1 MTDCGGLL
9 VFEELLTAVHLH
21 FNTVLLNLLM
31 QFASQL
37 CCHHIPAASQT
48 NSKKPSSF
56 NHFNCHEIL
65 VCINH
70 FWIFTIRHR
79 PLQLLSK
86 MCRAASCKVFF
97 CFSFS
102 DDPHGI
108 LSGTKSSSQV
118 RRDVYF
124 IKMFALKAAFVVFVK
139 AAEEKNRICR
149 KVKLCQETLRQV
161 LKLFNEEKQ
170 KY

>member
-21 FNTVLLNLLM
+21 FNTVFLNLLM

-37 CCHHIPAASQT
+37 CCHLIPSAIQT

-65 VCINH
+65 VFINH
-70 FWIFTIRHR
+70 LWIFTIRHW

-86 MCRAASCKVFF
+86 LLLVASRKVFGR
-97 CFSFS
+97 STWNSKWQGKVHLGS
-102 DDPHGI
+102 D
-108 LSGTKSSSQV
+108 
-118 RRDVYF
+118 
-124 IKMFALKAAFVVFVK
+124 KMFTSLKCLLSRLHLLFL
-139 AAEEKNRICR
+139 EKLLKRISGKEIPER
-149 KVKLCQETLRQV
+149 
-161 LKLFNEEKQ
+161 
-170 KY
+170 